1 MPAPVVLVHADR
13 EFLTTAEAALRT
25 AGLGVAAF
33 SSSLAALAAL
43 EVAAIA
49 EVLITCANFPKASD
63 PNGISLA
70 LLARTRRP
78 DIKVIFHVPQELA
91 RYGDGIGAL
100 LLIGPVGP
108 ADIVAAVQEVLAA

>member
-1 MPAPVVLVHADR
+1 M
-13 EFLTTAEAALRT
+13 
-25 AGLGVAAF
+25 
-33 SSSLAALAAL
+33 AALAAL

-49 EVLITCANFPKASD
+49 EVLIMCANFPKASD

-78 DIKVIFHVPQELA
+78 DIKVVFLAPPELA

-108 ADIVAAVQEVLAA
+108 ADIVAAVQRVLAE